1 MQELEPCFQGC
12 ELGCEWNTPKREE
25 SCHWGDS
32 GSLWDFTHSMP
43 MDKCK
48 SLNHDCTDVNVAMN
62 AIYENVRLFL
72 SSDLLLLSN
81 DLPHYYATLLDI
93 TASPPLKGEDFFF
106 IKSCTRI
113 VQILLLSWKNARK
126 CCVQFNFFNTFVL
139 LGIWPVAII
148 GPDVKGEII
157 FHCLKQLFI
166 MFVGGNIE
174 H

>member
-1 MQELEPCFQGC
+1 
-12 ELGCEWNTPKREE
+12 
-25 SCHWGDS
+25 
-32 GSLWDFTHSMP
+32 

-48 SLNHDCTDVNVAMN
+48 SLNHDCTDVNVAMK
-62 AIYENVRLFL
+62 ATHENVRLFL
-72 SSDLLLLSN
+72 SYDLLFLSN

-93 TASPPLKGEDFFF
+93 TVSPPPLKGENFFF

-113 VQILLLSWKNARK
+113 N
-126 CCVQFNFFNTFVL
+126 
-139 LGIWPVAII
+139 
-148 GPDVKGEII
+148 D